1 MNKTRQSTLR
11 QLRWPLRLTRLG
23 MVAERATRAFWPFWS
38 VVMAL
43 TAATMF
49 GLHDLAALEIV
60 WAVSA
65 AGFLAA
71 AATLVR
77 GLLGFRMPTRGE
89 ALDRLDRG
97 IPGRP
102 IAALSDSQAAGADD
116 VASRAVWNAHVSRM
130 AALAS
135 EAKPPE
141 PDLRVSSRD
150 PFALRYVALAAFVMA
165 TLFGSIWQAASLAG
179 MSPGAQE
186 SAGPSWEGWIEP
198 LGYTGKPS
206 LYLNDIVGGAIE
218 VPEGSRA
225 ILRLYGDPAALEVEE
240 TVSAGAG
247 VTRNSADGSLIFDI
261 AQSGRLAIAGRG
273 GGEWNIRATADE
285 SPEIHLLDEI
295 ERGANGEMRQAFRA
309 RDDYEVT
316 AGKAE
321 IELDLHA
328 VERRHGL
335 IAEPEPREA
344 IILDLP
350 TPITGDRAEFEET
363 LIENLSRHPWAK
375 LPVRLTMT
383 AEDALGQTG
392 RSETRAV
399 ELPGRRFFDPLAS
412 AIIEQRRDLLWT
424 RENGARVARIL
435 RAVGH
440 LPDEVFRD
448 AGTYLKFRAAILRL
462 ETYVERGLTSEQQD
476 EIALALWD
484 VAVSIED
491 GILSDALARLRRAQ
505 ERLSEA
511 MREGA
516 NDEEIA
522 ELMRE
527 MREAMRDY
535 IRQLAEQGRQD
546 GPRQAESGET
556 QEITAGQLQE
566 MLDRL
571 QELMEQGRMDEARQL
586 LDRLSRMMENMR
598 ITLGPG
604 GQRSPGQ
611 RAMDELAET
620 LRRQQ
625 DLSDDTF
632 GDLQEQFGQ
641 GQQGGQDQQGQQG
654 QQGGQGAQGRQPGR
668 EGGESRLGQGGG
680 GPEGQGLAGRQGA
693 LQQELD
699 RLTRSLPGY
708 GSPEGNAAREAL
720 DRAGRAMENAEGALR
735 EENFADALDSQA
747 EAMEALREGMRNL
760 GRAMAQQR
768 GGRQGGARGQAG
780 GYGLRDP
787 LGRDAG
793 SRGDPGSD
801 RRLLQGDDVY
811 RRARELL
818 DEIRRRSGEQ
828 ERPDLELDYLRR
840 LLERF

>member
-1 MNKTRQSTLR
+1 
-11 QLRWPLRLTRLG
+11 
-23 MVAERATRAFWPFWS
+23 
-38 VVMAL
+38 MAL

-65 AGFLAA
+65 AGLLAA

-77 GLLGFRMPTRGE
+77 GLLGFRIPTRSE

-102 IAALSDSQAAGADD
+102 ISALSDSQAAGAKDA
-116 VASRAVWNAHVSRM
+116 ASRAVWNAHVSRM
-130 AALAS
+130 ATLA
-135 EAKPPE
+135 EGAKPAE

-150 PFALRYVALAAFVMA
+150 PYALRFVALAAFVMA

-179 MSPGAQE
+179 MSPGAHV

-198 LGYTGKPS
+198 PEYTGKPS
-206 LYLNDIVGGAIE
+206 LYLNDILGDAIE

-225 ILRLYGDPAALEVEE
+225 ILRLYGDSAALEVEE
-240 TVSAGAG
+240 TVTDGAG
-247 VTRNSADGSLIFDI
+247 VTRNSADGSLSFDI
-261 AQSGRLAIAGRG
+261 SQSGRLAIAGRG
-273 GGEWNIRATADE
+273 GGEWAIRAIADE
-285 SPEIHLLDEI
+285 SPEIHLLDAI
-295 ERGANGEMRQAFRA
+295 ERGVNGEMRQEFRA

-321 IELDLHA
+321 FELDLDA

-335 IAEPEPREA
+335 VAEPEPRES
-344 IILDLP
+344 IVLDLP

-363 LIENLSRHPWAK
+363 LIENLSRHPWAN

-392 RSETRAV
+392 RSVTRAV
-399 ELPGRRFFDPLAS
+399 ELPGRRFFDPLAG

-440 LPDEVFRD
+440 LPGEVFGD
-448 AGTYLKFRAAILRL
+448 AGTYLKLRVAVLRL
-462 ETYVERGLTSEQQD
+462 ETYVERGLTTEQQD
-476 EIALALWD
+476 EIAWALWD

-516 NDEEIA
+516 NEEEIA

-527 MREAMRDY
+527 MREALRDY
-535 IRQLAEQGRQD
+535 IRQLAEQGLQD

-556 QEITAGQLQE
+556 REITAGQLQE

-586 LDRLSRMMENMR
+586 LDQLSRLMENMR

-611 RAMDELAET
+611 QAMDELAET

-632 GDLQEQFGQ
+632 GDLQEQFGL
-641 GQQGGQDQQGQQG
+641 GQQGGQGQQGQEGGQGQQG
-654 QQGGQGAQGRQPGR
+654 RQGGQGAQGRQPGQG
-668 EGGESRLGQGGG
+668 GGESRPGQGGG
-680 GPEGQGLAGRQGA
+680 QGSEAQGLAGRQGA
-693 LQQELD
+693 IQQELD

-708 GSPEGNAAREAL
+708 GSAEGNAAREAL
-720 DRAGRAMENAEGALR
+720 DRAGRAMGNAEDALR
-735 EENFADALDSQA
+735 EENFADALDSQS
-747 EAMEALREGMRNL
+747 EAMEAMREGMRNL
-760 GRAMAQQR
+760 GRAMAQQQ

-787 LGRDAG
+787 LGREAG